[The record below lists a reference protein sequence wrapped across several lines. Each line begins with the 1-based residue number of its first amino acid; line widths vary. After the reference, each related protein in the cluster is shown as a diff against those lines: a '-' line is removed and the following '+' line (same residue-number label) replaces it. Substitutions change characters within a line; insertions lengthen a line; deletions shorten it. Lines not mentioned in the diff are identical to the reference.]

1 MECNNL
7 CHRVSVCEYC
17 KKHYNV
23 SDVFY
28 KAKRQI
34 TNGYVVGYLVRNKN
48 EEIQGILNKD
58 SHFYELAFID
68 ETTIEIFEGGT
79 ND

>member
-7 CHRVSVCEYC
+7 CHAVSMCEYC
-17 KKHYNV
+17 ENHYSV
-23 SDVFY
+23 SDIFC

-48 EEIQGILNKD
+48 EEIQGILNKN
-58 SHFYELAFID
+58 
-68 ETTIEIFEGGT
+68 
-79 ND
+79 NDFLS

>member
-1 MECNNL
+1 MKCNNL
-7 CHRVSVCEYC
+7 CFHTDSTCEYC
-17 KKHYNV
+17 KNHYNV
-23 SDVFY
+23 SDIFY

-58 SHFYELAFID
+58 NDFHELAFID
-68 ETTIEIFEGGT
+68 ETTIEIYEE
-79 ND
+79 